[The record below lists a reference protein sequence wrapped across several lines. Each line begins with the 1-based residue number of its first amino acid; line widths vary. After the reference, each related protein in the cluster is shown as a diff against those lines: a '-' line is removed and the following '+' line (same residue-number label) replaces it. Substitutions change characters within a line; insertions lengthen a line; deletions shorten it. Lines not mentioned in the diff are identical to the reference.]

1 MRPTELVTRFIYT
14 RSAEQVT
21 RSICMRQLLLRTRP
35 VQMCK
40 KRTVRAAR
48 IVGTARVARV
58 ARTVRNCTCLGC
70 KRMVG
75 LVSAAPMS
83 GCVEC
88 KWMVG

>member
-48 IVGTARVARV
+48 IVGTAVGVRLYPHISLKKRARE
-58 ARTVRNCTCLGC
+58 TIETYHI
-70 KRMVG
+70 M
-75 LVSAAPMS
+75 AP
-83 GCVEC
+83 E
-88 KWMVG
+88 KYIFK